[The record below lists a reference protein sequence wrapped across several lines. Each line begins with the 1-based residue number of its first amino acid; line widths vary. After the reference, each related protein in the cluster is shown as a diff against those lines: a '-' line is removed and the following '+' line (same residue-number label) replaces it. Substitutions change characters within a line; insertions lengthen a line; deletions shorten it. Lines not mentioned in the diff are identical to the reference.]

1 MTNIYSIRRHIHMN
15 NKMNSIIFVIFLNV
29 YEFYINWPLYQIST
43 ICSWKNQFGK
53 WSEIFKGL
61 EFYWCDNELVSHSVI
76 HHRYGRYILN
86 VISFSCCHL
95 FFPLTIKI
103 GENGCMPFI
112 FDNKYCKSTRKL
124 AICYL
129 VHTQFVCRNYV
140 GHIFISIFIRSPAN
154 AHNSHKC
161 VWFRV
166 RWIWLSIKIEL
177 SFIAGDDIVYMR

>member
-1 MTNIYSIRRHIHMN
+1 MVFVSNFYNLFLEKSIW
-15 NKMNSIIFVIFLNV
+15 KMIRDFQRIRILLMWQWTGFTECHSPPLWEV
-29 YEFYINWPLYQIST
+29 YIKCHF
-43 ICSWKNQFGK
+43 
-53 WSEIFKGL
+53 FK
-61 EFYWCDNELVSHSVI
+61 F
-76 HHRYGRYILN
+76 
-86 VISFSCCHL
+86 CCHL
-95 FFPLTIKI
+95 FFPLTFKI

-112 FDNKYCKSTRKL
+112 FNNKYCKSAMKL